1 MKYWLCFN
9 KAYVCCV
16 LFKGKKCQGLQIF
29 WQTFQML
36 YYIQTV
42 AIKKHFVFSFSIQTF
57 NKDALALSETKKKT
71 VEHMNKLLPHHTINM
86 GKRSHNHLC
95 TSKTV

>member
-1 MKYWLCFN
+1 
-9 KAYVCCV
+9 
-16 LFKGKKCQGLQIF
+16 
-29 WQTFQML
+29 ML

-57 NKDALALSETKKKT
+57 NKDDLALSETKKKT

-95 TSKTV
+95 TSKTVWSMFLPGWPKNLELGRWEQNRCERGMS